1 MIALCVIMYVVLTLE
16 YLGIIYPHDPFFY
29 NTPETVLLY
38 NFQSVRNIVLFHACN
53 FFITLQSFP
62 VGSSPS

>member
-1 MIALCVIMYVVLTLE
+1 MIALHVIMYVVLTLE

-38 NFQSVRNIVLFHACN
+38 NFQSVRSYFMHVTSLLLYNLF
-53 FFITLQSFP
+53 L
-62 VGSSPS
+62 